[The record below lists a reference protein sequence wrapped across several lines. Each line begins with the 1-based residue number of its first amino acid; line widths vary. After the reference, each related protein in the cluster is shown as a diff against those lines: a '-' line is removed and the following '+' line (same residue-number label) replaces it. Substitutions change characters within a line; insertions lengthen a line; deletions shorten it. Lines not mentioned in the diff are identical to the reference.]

1 AIAPSR
7 RDQSEDGAEATWTH
21 ASGETRLAFRGAWW
35 KSQVR
40 RSTLDFEEFDDKTS
54 GWWLAARGTRPLG
67 SLAADGSIGLGSQDG
82 TGGLVVTPSLG
93 LATGRRKW
101 NANVRVERI
110 ATPIWTDRDPNTA
123 RFLQDTWTA
132 ALSLASG
139 DSARHVGL
147 TGRIGRTQHR
157 ALAER
162 WPLEELWLRAG
173 YFMDPDPYRFALA
186 SFEGAWGGRSWGTSL
201 EAFALARSVSRLQY
215 AVDPVNGV
223 RASLSRGG
231 HLFKNELD
239 ARLRLTAALVGARQ
253 SEATGAWFDPFVTF
267 TAAGVF
273 TLSDATVVIE
283 GIGLEN
289 RPHPLTWIDPRT
301 GEDALGPGLET
312 RISFSWRLF
321 N

>member
-1 AIAPSR
+1 
-7 RDQSEDGAEATWTH
+7 
-21 ASGETRLAFRGAWW
+21 
-35 KSQVR
+35 
-40 RSTLDFEEFDDKTS
+40 
-54 GWWLAARGTRPLG
+54 
-67 SLAADGSIGLGSQDG
+67 
-82 TGGLVVTPSLG
+82 
-93 LATGRRKW
+93 
-101 NANVRVERI
+101 VERI

-132 ALSLASG
+132 ALSVASG

-162 WPLEELWLRAG
+162 WPLEELWLSAG

-186 SFEGAWGGRSWGTSL
+186 SFEAAWSRRSWGAAL
-201 EAFALARSVSRLQY
+201 EAFALARSASRLQD

-223 RASLSRGG
+223 RASISEGG
-231 HLFKNELD
+231 RLFKNELD

-253 SEATGAWFDPFVTF
+253 GEFNGQWLDPFVTF

-273 TLSDATVVIE
+273 TLSDATIVIE

-289 RPHPLTWIDPRT
+289 HPQPLTWPDLNT
-301 GEDALGPGLET
+301 GENAMGPGLET